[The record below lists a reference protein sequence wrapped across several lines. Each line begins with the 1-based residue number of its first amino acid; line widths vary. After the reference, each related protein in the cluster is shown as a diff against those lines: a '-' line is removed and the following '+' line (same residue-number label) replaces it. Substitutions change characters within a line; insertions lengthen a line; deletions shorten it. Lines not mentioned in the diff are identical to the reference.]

1 LDAKTSDNGYRKRI
15 AAAIAAAGAAQG
27 LSPGQVRERMV
38 DTGGL
43 GADGTVEL
51 VRATVAGRASL
62 TADLSVTI
70 TWRDAAGWVANPPAD
85 AVDADVNAIKR
96 QVRDL
101 RGLVAA
107 ERHRVEGLFAEDRGW
122 DVAEWRKYYFD
133 HPITGRIA
141 APLLWR
147 FGDGTRLGSDAD
159 LPASGEVQLCTT
171 DRVWF
176 HRGDRA
182 RTAIPLAEVSPLVF
196 SEAMRD
202 VDLFVGVASIAL
214 DPNWADRGD
223 DPHYGYW
230 ERASVG
236 ELTARAR
243 VRRDV
248 LSRILPKL
256 AVADRIELGERF
268 VRVRGKLATYKIHLG
283 SAHHDRAG

>member
-1 LDAKTSDNGYRKRI
+1 
-15 AAAIAAAGAAQG
+15 
-27 LSPGQVRERMV
+27 
-38 DTGGL
+38 
-43 GADGTVEL
+43 
-51 VRATVAGRASL
+51 
-62 TADLSVTI
+62 
-70 TWRDAAGWVANPPAD
+70 
-85 AVDADVNAIKR
+85 
-96 QVRDL
+96 
-101 RGLVAA
+101 
-107 ERHRVEGLFAEDRGW
+107 VEGRFAEDRGW

-283 SAHHDRAG
+283 SANIMIEPDDRYLCIVPSPRKGTKAMMLPFDGDEVLTVILSKIVLLAGDDKIKDSTILNQIER